1 MVNKCV
7 WIYVFLFLTTSVF
20 IGSCDEK
27 KTNVQGF
34 LKGTISIGPLCPV
47 ERIPPDPAC
56 SPTAETYK
64 AYQVDVYSSD
74 GVNKIAELNPSL
86 DGSFIIE
93 LPSGNYKVDLE
104 KRVKNIGGSNLPLEI
119 TVGNNDTIL
128 INIEIDTGIR

>member
-1 MVNKCV
+1 M
-7 WIYVFLFLTTSVF
+7 LFLLVIAVF
-20 IGSCDEK
+20 VSCNDK
-27 KTNVQGF
+27 KTNGSGY

-74 GVNKIAELNPSL
+74 GVNKIAELDPSL
-86 DGSFIIE
+86 DGSYIME
-93 LPSGNYKVDLE
+93 LPAGNYKLNLE
-104 KRVKNIGGSNLPLEI
+104 KGKVSIGGSNLPQQI
-119 TVGNNDTIL
+119 TIENNDTIM

>member
-1 MVNKCV
+1 MNKYRRTF
-7 WIYVFLFLTTSVF
+7 ILLFLLVLAVF
-20 IGSCDEK
+20 ASCDDK
-27 KTNVQGF
+27 KTNGSGF

-74 GVNKIAELNPSL
+74 GVNKVAELNPSL
-86 DGSFIIE
+86 DGSFLTG
-93 LPSGNYKVDLE
+93 LPAGNYKINLE
-104 KRVKNIGGSNLPLEI
+104 KGILSIGGSNLPLEI
-119 TVGNNDTIL
+119 TIESNDTIL